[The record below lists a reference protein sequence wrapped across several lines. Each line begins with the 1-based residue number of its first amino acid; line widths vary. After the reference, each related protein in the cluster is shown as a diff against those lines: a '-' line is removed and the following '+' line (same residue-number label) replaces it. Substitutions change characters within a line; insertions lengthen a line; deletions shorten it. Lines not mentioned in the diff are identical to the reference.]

1 MKEKKYVIF
10 FDIPTKNYVLRARV
24 NRALKAINAR
34 MVQRSIWKHDNL
46 DQLIKI
52 AQLINQHGGR
62 AELIEWKRIKV

>member
-24 NRALKAINAR
+24 NRALKAINAK
-34 MVQRSIWKHDNL
+34 MIQRSIWRHDNL

-52 AQLINQHGGR
+52 AQLINQHGGK

>member
-1 MKEKKYVIF
+1 MKEKKYCIF

-24 NRALKAINAR
+24 NRALKAINAK
-34 MVQRSIWKHDNL
+34 MIQRSIWKHDNL

-52 AQLINQHGGR
+52 AQLINQHGGK

>member
-62 AELIEWKRIKV
+62 AELVEWKRIKV

>member
-52 AQLINQHGGR
+52 AKLINQHGGR
-62 AELIEWKRIKV
+62 AELVEWKRIKV

>member
-1 MKEKKYVIF
+1 MKKKKYCIF

-24 NRALKAINAR
+24 NRALKSINAK
-34 MVQRSIWKHDNL
+34 MIQRSIWKHDNL

-52 AQLINQHGGR
+52 AQLINQHGGK

>member
-24 NRALKAINAR
+24 NRALKAINAK
-34 MVQRSIWKHDNL
+34 MIQRSIWKHNNL
-46 DQLIKI
+46 DQLVEI
-52 AQLINQHGGR
+52 AQLINQHGGK